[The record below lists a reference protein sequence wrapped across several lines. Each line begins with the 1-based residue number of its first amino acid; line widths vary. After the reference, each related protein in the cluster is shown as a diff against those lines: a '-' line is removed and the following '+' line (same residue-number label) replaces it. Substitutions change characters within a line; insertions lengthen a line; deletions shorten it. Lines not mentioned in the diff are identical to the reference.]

1 VTEFKPGK
9 LLDFFK
15 YFNSQNKNHIEA
27 IRQLQEEVEAL
38 DPALMA
44 DGASWVSLYRGT
56 NTQSL
61 RGYFTPYLL
70 QQLTGYDH
78 YLFDEIFISDLNELM
93 HWTGFDQH
101 LTAMQMLMANLMHE
115 SANFKFMTEIDPGHY
130 LEGRTDIGNKFKG
143 DGPKFRGCGP
153 LQVTGRAAFEA
164 FEDWLFKTKGI
175 KDRSITD
182 LGTEYV
188 ANKYPFL
195 IAISWIE
202 RNDLLNICLNRGFDA
217 CCVRINGGWNGYP
230 DRLAKF
236 QTCKQYMV

>member
-1 VTEFKPGK
+1 MTEFKPGK

-217 CCVRINGGWNGYP
+217 CLLGLLVG
-230 DRLAKF
+230 
-236 QTCKQYMV
+236 